1 MSKKYILVIGGT
13 GFLGTNII
21 ERLSVEYPNAVW
33 YTTRQNI
40 EDPFAINIDF
50 QELDADR
57 FGILDFDIV
66 IHNAAYLP
74 KPEHKQDPLCDK
86 VN

>member
-1 MSKKYILVIGGT
+1 MEKILVIGGT

-21 ERLSVEYPNAVW
+21 EHLSVQYPNAVW

-50 QELDADR
+50 QELAADR

-66 IHNAAYLP
+66 
-74 KPEHKQDPLCDK
+74 
-86 VN
+86 